1 MFGKNPKLKPEY
13 QEGKVLKVTSIF
25 RTLQGE
31 GPFVGY
37 PAIFIR
43 MSGCNLA
50 CYFCD
55 TEFDSYQ
62 LLSLEEILLRIQEL
76 SKGFFSHKQA
86 LIVIIGGEPLRQNIS
101 PFCQKLL
108 DLGYIVQLETNGTLM
123 APGLPQAVK
132 IICSPKPVQGKYY
145 SLRPDILDRAIAIKF
160 LISAEDKDYQI
171 CPDLGQG
178 STIATYLQALDQYDS
193 EKNAANLALA
203 MKLALETGYNLSV
216 QLHKILAI
224 D

>member
-1 MFGKNPKLKPEY
+1 MFGKNLKLKPEY
-13 QEGKVLKVTSIF
+13 SHGKILKVTSIF

-62 LLSLEEILLRIQEL
+62 EMTLEEILSKIEQL
-76 SKGFFSHKQA
+76 SEGFFNKRKP
-86 LIVIIGGEPLRQNIS
+86 LIVITGGEPLRQNIS
-101 PFCQKLL
+101 PLSIKLL
-108 DLGYIVQLETNGTLM
+108 DLGYLVQLETNGTLM
-123 APGLPQAVK
+123 APELPEQVK
-132 IICSPKPVQGKYY
+132 IICSPKPVEGKYY
-145 SLRPDILDRAIAIKF
+145 PLRPDILDRALAIKF
-160 LISAEDKDYQI
+160 LISAEDPAYQVY
-171 CPDLGQG
+171 PDLGQG
-178 STIATYLQALDQYDS
+178 SKIITYLQPLDQYD
-193 EKNAANLALA
+193 EKKNAANLALA
-203 MKLALETGYNLSV
+203 IDLSLKSGLPLSI
-216 QLHKILAI
+216 QTHKILGI